1 MPPTFP
7 RWIARRRIAPAALVA
22 VALCLGGCAT
32 FIRGSTQSLTV
43 DSLPGGA
50 TVSLSNGERCTTP
63 CVLKLKRKHPVAV
76 ELCKPGYR
84 TAQTLVR
91 SELGSAGAVRMA
103 GNALIGGL
111 IGVGVDAASGAAKDL
126 SPNVLA
132 VLLVEESPGCTVP
145 AFPAVPENGQSPQDY
160 AQDKAKAKDKAKE
173 SGKR

>member
-1 MPPTFP
+1 MPLFL
-7 RWIARRRIAPAALVA
+7 RRIALAAVVVL
-22 VALCLGGCAT
+22 ALGAGGCAT
-32 FIRGSTQSLTV
+32 FIRGSTQSFTV

-91 SELGSAGAVRMA
+91 SELGGAGAVRMA

-132 VLLVEESPGCTVP
+132 VLLVEESPGCTAP
-145 AFPAVPENGQSPQDY
+145 KFPAVPDNGQTPADY
-160 AQDKAKAKDKAKE
+160 AEDKDKAQHKAE
-173 SGKR
+173 EKRKR

>member
-1 MPPTFP
+1 MFP
-7 RWIARRRIAPAALVA
+7 LFVRRIALAALV
-22 VALCLGGCAT
+22 VLALAASGCAT
-32 FIRGSTQSLTV
+32 FIRGSTQALTI

-84 TAQTLVR
+84 QALTLVR

-126 SPNVLA
+126 NPNVLA
-132 VLLVEESPGCTVP
+132 VLLQEQAPGCTVP
-145 AFPAVPENGQSPQDY
+145 AFPAVPERGQTPQAY
-160 AQDKAKAKDKAKE
+160 ARDKRKASAK
-173 SGKR
+173 